1 MKAAQLDRYAKAGRL
16 VVREVPVPEPAA
28 NEVLVKVRA
37 AAVNPLELLLV
48 AGSVRLIQ
56 DYRLPQ
62 TLGNECSGVVER
74 VGSKVGKF
82 RPGDAVYT
90 RLPLERIG
98 AFAEY
103 VAVEEAALAK
113 MPAGYAFDV
122 AAAVPL
128 TGLTAWQGLV
138 EVLEAHPG
146 QTLLIPGGS
155 GSFGQ
160 MAVPIA
166 RALGLRVLVT
176 GNDRARE
183 RFLAMGV
190 ERYMDYRRENYW
202 EKLSGIDLV
211 IDTLGVGE
219 FEHEL
224 SVLKPGGRLL
234 SLRTAPN
241 GEFARRSGFPWYKR
255 VLFSLAGMKYDRAR
269 STGLCSCMPTE
280 HSSTGLRRSSNAI
293 ISLRPLTRTVSRW
306 IGSTT
311 PCGLWPMVRS
321 GERSLFTSKI
331 RIPVKIHEI
340 CFSPTGGT
348 RRVAEILSQAL
359 ANEIVPV
366 DLTARD
372 VDFRSVKLADGD
384 VALIAVPSYSGRV
397 PAVAATRL
405 EMLCGN
411 GARTILVCVYGNRA
425 YEDTLAELR
434 DTATRAGFRVV
445 AAVAA
450 VAEHS
455 IVRQY
460 GAGRPDAADEAV
472 LRNFAV
478 RIRRKIDD
486 ADDSEPK
493 IPGHRPYRKAAG
505 TGLIPK
511 ATRSCVQC
519 GVCAAKCPV
528 GAIDP
533 ADPTRVDKKVCISCM
548 RCVAVC
554 PHKARRVN
562 GLLLAL
568 VGRLLKKAC
577 SERKS
582 CEVYL

>member
-138 EVLEAHPG
+138 EVLEVHPG

-211 IDTLGVGE
+211 IDTLGAGE
-219 FEHEL
+219 FGHEL

-255 VLFSLAGMKYDRAR
+255 VLFSLAGMKYDRAA
-269 STGLCSCMPTE
+269 
-280 HSSTGLRRSSNAI
+280 RRQGKEY
-293 ISLRPLTRTVSRW
+293 RFMFV
-306 IGSTT
+306 
-311 PCGLWPMVRS
+311 
-321 GERSLFTSKI
+321 
-331 RIPVKIHEI
+331 H
-340 CFSPTGGT
+340 
-348 RRVAEILSQAL
+348 
-359 ANEIVPV
+359 
-366 DLTARD
+366 
-372 VDFRSVKLADGD
+372 ADGAQLD
-384 VALIAVPSYSGRV
+384 RI
-397 PAVAATRL
+397 TQ
-405 EMLCGN
+405 
-411 GARTILVCVYGNRA
+411 
-425 YEDTLAELR
+425 
-434 DTATRAGFRVV
+434 
-445 AAVAA
+445 
-450 VAEHS
+450 
-455 IVRQY
+455 IVERHHIT
-460 GAGRPDAADEAV
+460 P
-472 LRNFAV
+472 
-478 RIRRKIDD
+478 
-486 ADDSEPK
+486 
-493 IPGHRPYRKAAG
+493 
-505 TGLIPK
+505 
-511 ATRSCVQC
+511 
-519 GVCAAKCPV
+519 
-528 GAIDP
+528 AIDP
-533 ADPTRVDKKVCISCM
+533 HRFSLDRINDALRLVADGPIRGKVI
-548 RCVAVC
+548 
-554 PHKARRVN
+554 
-562 GLLLAL
+562 
-568 VGRLLKKAC
+568 
-577 SERKS
+577 
-582 CEVYL
+582 VYM